1 MGKDKNALSLILNF
15 RFNNVCNSMNDEIS
29 QISALIGNPMRS
41 VILWTL
47 LDNRAYTA
55 IELSNIVETSAQNIS
70 IHLSKLVNAELLSVE
85 SQGRHKY
92 YKISNQEVASVIEG
106 IANLI
111 PKDKHRKIFNNN
123 SNIKYC
129 RTCYDHLA
137 GKIGVEITEKFL
149 SENYIKLEDKTF
161 IITPKG
167 ETFFKDFGINLL
179 ELKKQ
184 RRTFAKPCLDWSERK
199 HHLSGSLATAVL
211 NKMLELD
218 WIRKIA
224 NSRAIMITSKG
235 KKEFN
240 DKLNLSIQNE
250 T

>member
-1 MGKDKNALSLILNF
+1 M
-15 RFNNVCNSMNDEIS
+15 NNEIS
-29 QISALIGNPMRS
+29 EISALIGNPVRS

-55 IELSNIVETSAQNIS
+55 IELSNIVETSPQNIS
-70 IHLSKLVNAELLSVE
+70 MHLSKLVNAELLSVE

-92 YKISNQEVASVIEG
+92 YKISNQEVASAIEG

-111 PKDKHRKIFNNN
+111 PKDRHRKIFSND
-123 SNIKYC
+123 SNIQHC

-137 GKIGVEITEKFL
+137 GKIGVEITNKLL
-149 SENYIKLEDKTF
+149 SEKYLELENRAY
-161 IITPKG
+161 IITKKG
-167 ETFFKDFGINLL
+167 EIFFNDFGIDIL

-199 HHLSGSLATAVL
+199 HHMAGSLAAALV

-218 WIRKIA
+218 WIRRIA
-224 NSRAIMITSKG
+224 NSRAILITSKG
-235 KKEFN
+235 EIELKE
-240 DKLNLSIQNE
+240 KLNVNIQND
-250 T
+250 

>member
-1 MGKDKNALSLILNF
+1 M
-15 RFNNVCNSMNDEIS
+15 NNEIS
-29 QISALIGNPMRS
+29 EISTLIGNPMRS

-55 IELSNIVETSAQNIS
+55 IELSNVVETSAQNIS

-92 YKISNQEVASVIEG
+92 YKIANQEVAAVIEG

-111 PKDKHRKIFNNN
+111 PKDKHRKIFSSD

-137 GKIGVEITEKFL
+137 GKIGVEITEKL
-149 SENYIKLEDKTF
+149 VSENYIKLENKTF
-161 IITPKG
+161 AITPKG
-167 ETFFKDFGINLL
+167 EIFFKDFGINLL
-179 ELKKQ
+179 ELKKK
-184 RRTFAKPCLDWSERK
+184 RRAFAKPCLDWSERK
-199 HHLSGSLATAVL
+199 HHLSGSLAAAFL
-211 NKMLELD
+211 NKMFELD
-218 WIRKIA
+218 WIRKTA

-235 KKEFN
+235 EKELKE
-240 DKLNLSIQNE
+240 KLSLDIRKVI
-250 T
+250 

>member
-1 MGKDKNALSLILNF
+1 M
-15 RFNNVCNSMNDEIS
+15 NNEIS
-29 QISALIGNPMRS
+29 EVSALIGDPTRS
-41 VILWTL
+41 IILWTL

-92 YKISNQEVASVIEG
+92 YKLSSQEVASAIEG

-111 PKDKHRKIFNNN
+111 PKGKHKKIFTNN

-137 GKIGVEITEKFL
+137 GKIGIEITEKLLF
-149 SENYIKLEDKTF
+149 ENYIKLENKIF
-161 IITPKG
+161 IVTEKG
-167 ETFFKDFGINLL
+167 EIFFKDLGINLI

-184 RRTFAKPCLDWSERK
+184 RRIFAKPCLDWSERK
-199 HHLSGSLATAVL
+199 HHISGSLATAML
-211 NKMLELD
+211 IKFLELD
-218 WIRKIA
+218 WIRKIP
-224 NSRAIMITSKG
+224 NSRAIIITSNGNKG
-235 KKEFN
+235 FN
-240 DKLNLSIQNE
+240 EKLKINVLNE